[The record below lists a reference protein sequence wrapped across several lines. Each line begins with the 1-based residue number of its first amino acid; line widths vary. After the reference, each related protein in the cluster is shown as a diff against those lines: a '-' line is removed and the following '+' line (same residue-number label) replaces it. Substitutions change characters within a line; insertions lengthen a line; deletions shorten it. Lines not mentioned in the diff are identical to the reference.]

1 MQESINYFFLLIG
14 RVKNIRWDLSSKNFI
29 LVSKSLIF
37 YNARNDST
45 KLNKFLLK
53 LSNQSHIKKTINKI
67 ITPWYSI
74 PLIDRWLLGQII
86 PPMLFAISAFT
97 VISLSVGVMFDLIR
111 KVVEYG
117 LPLFLAL
124 KVIFFSLPSFLV
136 LSFPM
141 AVLLSTLLAY
151 GKLSSNSE
159 LLALKSL
166 GIKTSRIISP
176 AIALSIFM
184 TGLTFY
190 FNDNLVPASNKLA
203 EVTLRAGIGSS
214 FSGEQG
220 KDNIMFSRY
229 GSRINSSN
237 KKPTKI
243 NTYLTHIFY
252 ASWYENNIMEGVTV
266 LDFSREDFQQILK
279 AKNGKFDKKSSSWIF
294 SDGSIVSIDPSGQT
308 TNIQFKEYTYPFVEG
323 PMELAKVPKD
333 ANEMT
338 LKQAIQ
344 AEKIYEKTGN
354 IKEVRRIKVR
364 IQEKFTLPF
373 ACLVF
378 GLIGSSLGSKS
389 NLRSS
394 KSQGFGLSVIL
405 ILIYYVMS
413 FLFSS
418 LGVKGILPPIFAA
431 WLPVLISLGG
441 GIYLL
446 RKSSSF

>member
-1 MQESINYFFLLIG
+1 LKI
-14 RVKNIRWDLSSKNFI
+14 SKQ
-29 LVSKSLIF
+29 SLI
-37 YNARNDST
+37 
-45 KLNKFLLK
+45 
-53 LSNQSHIKKTINKI
+53 KKNINKI
-67 ITPWYSI
+67 IAPWYCI

-86 PPMLFAISAFT
+86 PPMVFAISAFT
-97 VISLSVGVMFDLIR
+97 IISLSVGIMFDLIR
-111 KVVEYG
+111 KIVEFG

-124 KVIFFSLPSFLV
+124 KVLFFSLPSFLV

-190 FNDNLVPASNKLA
+190 FNDNLVPASKKLA
-203 EVTLRAGIGSS
+203 ETTLRAGIGSS
-214 FSGEQG
+214 FSGETG

-237 KKPTKI
+237 NKPTKT

-252 ASWYENNIMEGVTV
+252 AAWYENNIMQGVTL

-279 AKNGKFDKKSSSWIF
+279 AKTGRFDQKNSSWIF
-294 SDGSIVSIDPSGQT
+294 SEGSIVSITPNGQT
-308 TNIQFKEYTYPFVEG
+308 TNIKFKEYTYPFVEG
-323 PMELAKVPKD
+323 PLDLAKVPKD
-333 ANEMT
+333 ATEMT
-338 LKQAIQ
+338 LKQALK
-344 AEKIYEKTGN
+344 AEKIYKKTGN
-354 IKEVRRIKVR
+354 LKEIRRIQVR

-418 LGVKGILPPIFAA
+418 FGVKGILPPIIAA
-431 WLPVLISLGG
+431 WLPIFISLGG
-441 GIYLL
+441 GVYFL
-446 RKSSSF
+446 RKSSSI

>member
-1 MQESINYFFLLIG
+1 
-14 RVKNIRWDLSSKNFI
+14 
-29 LVSKSLIF
+29 
-37 YNARNDST
+37 
-45 KLNKFLLK
+45 LK
-53 LSNQSHIKKTINKI
+53 LSNQSLLKKTINKI
-67 ITPWYSI
+67 ISPWYLL

-86 PPMLFAISAFT
+86 PPMIFAISAFT

-111 KVVEYG
+111 KIVEFG

-124 KVIFFSLPSFLV
+124 KVLFFSLPSFLV

-166 GIKTSRIISP
+166 GIKTSRIIAP

-203 EVTLRAGIGSS
+203 ETTLRAGIGSS

-229 GSRINSSN
+229 GSRINASN

-266 LDFSREDFQQILK
+266 LDFSREDFQQVLK
-279 AKNGKFDKKSSSWIF
+279 AKTAKFDSNNSSWIF
-294 SDGSIVSIDPSGQT
+294 SEGSIVSIDPSGQT
-308 TNIQFKEYTYPFVEG
+308 TNIQFKEYTYPFEEG

-354 IKEVRRIKVR
+354 LKEVRRIKVR

-418 LGVKGILPPIFAA
+418 FGVKGILPPIFAA

>member
-1 MQESINYFFLLIG
+1 MKLTNQPLI
-14 RVKNIRWDLSSKNFI
+14 K
-29 LVSKSLIF
+29 
-37 YNARNDST
+37 
-45 KLNKFLLK
+45 
-53 LSNQSHIKKTINKI
+53 HTINKI

-86 PPMLFAISAFT
+86 PPMIFAISAFT

-111 KVVEYG
+111 KIVEYG

-124 KVIFFSLPSFLV
+124 KVLFFSLPSFLV

-203 EVTLRAGIGSS
+203 ESTLRAGIGSS
-214 FSGEQG
+214 FSGETG
-220 KDNIMFSRY
+220 KGNIMFSRY
-229 GSRINSSN
+229 GSRIKAST
-237 KKPTKI
+237 KKTTI
-243 NTYLTHIFY
+243 RNTYLTHIFY
-252 ASWYENNIMEGVTV
+252 ASWYNDNIMEGVTV

-279 AKNGKFDKKSSSWIF
+279 AKTARFNKENSSWIF
-294 SDGSIVSIDPSGQT
+294 SEGSIVSISSSGQT

-323 PMELAKVPKD
+323 PLELAKVPKD
-333 ANEMT
+333 ATEMT
-338 LKQAIQ
+338 LKQALK
-344 AEKIYEKTGN
+344 AEKIYKNSGN
-354 IKEVRRIKVR
+354 LKEIRRIQVR
-364 IQEKFTLPF
+364 IQEKFTLPC

-394 KSQGFGLSVIL
+394 RSQGFGLSVIL

-413 FLFSS
+413 FVFSS
-418 LGVKGILPPIFAA
+418 FGVKGLLTPIFAA
-431 WLPVLISLGG
+431 WLPVLISMGG
-441 GIYLL
+441 GIYFL
-446 RKSSSF
+446 RKSSSI

>member
-1 MQESINYFFLLIG
+1 M
-14 RVKNIRWDLSSKNFI
+14 
-29 LVSKSLIF
+29 
-37 YNARNDST
+37 
-45 KLNKFLLK
+45 K
-53 LSNQSHIKKTINKI
+53 LSNQSIIKKNINKI
-67 ITPWYSI
+67 ISPWYLL

-86 PPMLFAISAFT
+86 PPMIFAISAFT

-111 KVVEYG
+111 KIVEFG

-124 KVIFFSLPSFLV
+124 KVLFFSLPSFLV

-203 EVTLRAGIGSS
+203 ETTLRSGIGSS

-237 KKPTKI
+237 KKPTKT
-243 NTYLTHIFY
+243 NTFLTHIFY
-252 ASWYENNIMEGVTV
+252 ASWYQNNIMEGVTV

-279 AKNGKFDKKSSSWIF
+279 AKSGRFDKKSSSWIF

-333 ANEMT
+333 ATEMT

-344 AEKIYEKTGN
+344 AEKIYKKTGN
-354 IKEVRRIKVR
+354 LKEVRRIKVR

-413 FLFSS
+413 FIFSS
-418 LGVKGILPPIFAA
+418 FGVKGILPPIFAA
-431 WLPVLISLGG
+431 WLPVFISLGG

-446 RKSSSF
+446 RKSNSF

>member
-1 MQESINYFFLLIG
+1 
-14 RVKNIRWDLSSKNFI
+14 
-29 LVSKSLIF
+29 
-37 YNARNDST
+37 
-45 KLNKFLLK
+45 LK
-53 LSNQSHIKKTINKI
+53 LSNQSLIKKTINNI
-67 ITPWYSI
+67 ISPWYLL
-74 PLIDRWLLGQII
+74 PLIDRWVLGQII
-86 PPMLFAISAFT
+86 PPMIFAISAFT

-111 KVVEYG
+111 KIVEFG

-124 KVIFFSLPSFLV
+124 KVLFFSLPSFLV

-203 EVTLRAGIGSS
+203 ETTLRAGIGSS
-214 FSGEQG
+214 FSAEQG

-243 NTYLTHIFY
+243 NTFLTHIFY

-279 AKNGKFDKKSSSWIF
+279 AKSAKFDKKNSSWIF
-294 SDGSIVSIDPSGQT
+294 SEGSIISIAPSGET
-308 TNIQFKEYTYPFVEG
+308 TNIKFKEYTYPFVEG
-323 PMELAKVPKD
+323 PIDLAKVPKD

-354 IKEVRRIKVR
+354 LKEVRRIKVR

-418 LGVKGILPPIFAA
+418 FGVKGILPPVFAA

>member
-1 MQESINYFFLLIG
+1 
-14 RVKNIRWDLSSKNFI
+14 
-29 LVSKSLIF
+29 
-37 YNARNDST
+37 
-45 KLNKFLLK
+45 LK
-53 LSNQSHIKKTINKI
+53 LSNKSLLRSTINKVI
-67 ITPWYSI
+67 SPWYSI

-111 KVVEYG
+111 KIVEYG

-124 KVIFFSLPSFLV
+124 KVLFFSLPSFLV

-151 GKLSSNSE
+151 GKLSNNSE

-190 FNDNLVPASNKLA
+190 FNDNLVPSSNKLA
-203 EVTLRAGIGSS
+203 ETTLRAGIGSS
-214 FSGEQG
+214 FSAEKG

-229 GSRINSSN
+229 GSRISASN

-294 SDGSIVSIDPSGQT
+294 SEGSIVSIDPSGQT

-323 PMELAKVPKD
+323 PIELAKVPKD

-344 AEKIYEKTGN
+344 AEKIYEKTVN
-354 IKEVRRIKVR
+354 LKEVRRIKVR

-418 LGVKGILPPIFAA
+418 FGVKGILPPIFAA

>member
-1 MQESINYFFLLIG
+1 M
-14 RVKNIRWDLSSKNFI
+14 
-29 LVSKSLIF
+29 
-37 YNARNDST
+37 
-45 KLNKFLLK
+45 K
-53 LSNQSHIKKTINKI
+53 LSNQSLIKKTFNKI
-67 ITPWYSI
+67 ISPWYLL

-86 PPMLFAISAFT
+86 PPMIFAISAFT

-111 KVVEYG
+111 KIVEFG

-124 KVIFFSLPSFLV
+124 KVLFFSLPSFLV

-151 GKLSSNSE
+151 GKLSNNSE

-166 GIKTSRIISP
+166 GIKTSRIIAP

-190 FNDNLVPASNKLA
+190 FNDNLVPESNKLA
-203 EVTLRAGIGSS
+203 ETTLRAGIGSS
-214 FSGEQG
+214 FNGERG

-229 GSRINSSN
+229 GSRINASN
-237 KKPTKI
+237 KKPTQV
-243 NTYLTHIFY
+243 NTFLTHIFY
-252 ASWYENNIMEGVTV
+252 ASWYKNNTMGGVTV
-266 LDFSREDFQQILK
+266 LDFSREDIQQILK
-279 AKNGKFDKKSSSWIF
+279 AKTGIFDKKNSSWIF
-294 SDGSIVSIDPSGQT
+294 SDGSIVTIDSSGQT

-333 ANEMT
+333 ATEMT

-344 AEKIYEKTGN
+344 AEKIYKKTGN
-354 IKEVRRIKVR
+354 LKEIRRIKVR

-413 FLFSS
+413 FIFSS
-418 LGVKGILPPIFAA
+418 FGVKGILPPIFAA